1 MDLTQLP
8 NVLKNVTKNL
18 EETIKKK
25 NKSTELETLILFLI
39 VNQLSRKIL
48 WPMDQSKVFSQF
60 MKISYHTIQVFI
72 NMLLEN
78 N

>member
-25 NKSTELETLILFLI
+25 NKSTELEILILFLI
-39 VNQLSRKIL
+39 KNQLSRKIL
-48 WPMDQSKVFSQF
+48 WPMDQSKVLSQF